1 MHTCL
6 IVSFI
11 FGNCLVPLNV
21 GVLLITHPDVFLL
34 AVFQGLSIKCLISES
49 TFCLWIESVSERIC
63 IHIWFAVL
71 YLSYLICFPALS
83 IVENEQSTKVLYNIL
98 YAHALYTIF
107 MYTLIPSYL
116 KGHRNNISWGTGT
129 GVCVLSACPLCSDT
143 LRPSSGGS
151 LGFSWCGAAGGW
163 NWIELRE
170 CLEGKCF
177 FTFLHKPGPEVL
189 HDREFLLISARRIG
203 FVGWQGQLIVPSCF
217 TWAVSRTPRLIV
229 FLS

>member
-1 MHTCL
+1 MHTRL

-170 CLEGKCF
+170 CLEGA
-177 FTFLHKPGPEVL
+177 FLHKPYL
-189 HDREFLLISARRIG
+189 ARRFFMTASSSWYLQEG
-203 FVGWQGQLIVPSCF
+203 LVLWDGKGSWSYR
-217 TWAVSRTPRLIV
+217 AVSLEQCQEPLAW
-229 FLS
+229 